1 VNGHQ
6 GTPAGNAAPSIIT
19 TTLKDVEKQLAHAL
33 GDGSLNSIEYTH
45 RSSTAINA
53 WCQASIVRY
62 REKSFFRYPTDGR
75 EAEFGI
81 FYFGLPHSARCGG
94 TC

>member
-53 WCQASIVRY
+53 MVPGFHCPVSG
-62 REKSFFRYPTDGR
+62 KSFLRYPTDGR
-75 EAEFGI
+75 EVEFGI
-81 FYFGLPHSARCGG
+81 FYFGSPHSARCGG